1 MPNIPHIPLSPLCV
15 ALLAALLASPGPAA
29 AEATTPPDP
38 AAASAADP
46 AAARPGHSR
55 LPAISVTRVGPRLMR
70 DRVIVSGLIGPVEEV
85 RVQPL
90 IEGQPIEDLLA
101 DVGDHVVKDQVLA
114 RLSASTLELQR
125 SQLVA
130 SLAAARAT
138 IAQTDAQKLEATA
151 ASDEARRVS
160 DRTEALRQQGT
171 ASQAAADQARANATA
186 AAARV
191 TVAQQAHE
199 AARAQEALVQAQIA
213 NVDLQLSRT
222 EVRAPVAGEIAA
234 RNAVVGAIASGA
246 GTAMFVVI
254 RDSELELRA
263 DVAEGD
269 LVRLAAGQGAT
280 INAVG
285 ASAPLAG
292 AIRLVEP
299 TIDTTTRL
307 GRARI
312 TIDDAQAV
320 RSGMFADAEILVA
333 RRETLAVP
341 ISAVGATR
349 GQPSVMRVKDG
360 LVRRIAVKTGIRDRG
375 WVEITEGL
383 APGDDVVTKAGAF
396 VRDGDHINPVASP
409 APDADPDA
417 APEAASA
424 AQD

>member
-1 MPNIPHIPLSPLCV
+1 MIKKMPKFSQKSLSPLLV
-15 ALLAALLASPGPAA
+15 SLLAAQLTLTAVPAGAEAA
-29 AEATTPPDP
+29 ATTDKSQPQ
-38 AAASAADP
+38 AGQQSQ
-46 AAARPGHSR
+46 SR
-55 LPAISVTRVGPRLMR
+55 LPAISVSRVAPRDMR

-101 DVGDHVVKDQVLA
+101 DVGDRVVKDQVLA

-138 IAQTDAQKLEATA
+138 IAQADAQKLEATA
-151 ASDEARRVS
+151 ASDEARRVNT
-160 DRTEALRQQGT
+160 RTEALRQQGT

-213 NVDLQLSRT
+213 NIDLQLSRT

-234 RNAVVGAIASGA
+234 RNAVVGAIASGS
-246 GTAMFVVI
+246 GTPMFVVI

-269 LVRLAAGQGAT
+269 LVRLATGQTAT

-285 ASAPLAG
+285 AADPLPG

-341 ISAVGATR
+341 ISAVGATH
-349 GQPSVMRVKDG
+349 GQPTVMRVENG
-360 LVRRIAVKTGIRDRG
+360 LVRRIPVKTGIRDRG

-383 APGDDVVTKAGAF
+383 AAGDDVVTKAGAF
-396 VRDGDHINPVASP
+396 VRDGDHINPVPSAAS
-409 APDADPDA
+409 
-417 APEAASA
+417 EAATPA
-424 AQD
+424 LD